1 MHTRRIYLTPWCIQ
15 ILYSDAWLRQHGN
28 YDHLD
33 CTISNNPGSKEC
45 GLAQIGNLLYEH
57 WTAVSFWSRNQPN
70 EDPNRAYE
78 VVGQLF
84 LRVGDR
90 SFTPVL
96 LLYWCQKPP
105 HYKRNLVAAKKD
117 GCPTSWEKKLC
128 SIARNGEL
136 LPFFIL
142 FPPRSIW
149 FWDHCPIRSWISKTL
164 FLNACWSCQKFGV
177 LRLSGIV
184 FYNKR

>member
-28 YDHLD
+28 YDHLV

-78 VVGQLF
+78 EF
-84 LRVGDR
+84 YSR
-90 SFTPVL
+90 FTPL
-96 LLYWCQKPP
+96 LVSKATTLQTKLGGSK
-105 HYKRNLVAAKKD
+105 KRWLPNK
-117 GCPTSWEKKLC
+117 SWEKKLDRKSHVWTPVTRPDLVC
-128 SIARNGEL
+128 RL
-136 LPFFIL
+136 LL
-142 FPPRSIW
+142 EKKKKKQQR
-149 FWDHCPIRSWISKTL
+149 
-164 FLNACWSCQKFGV
+164 
-177 LRLSGIV
+177 
-184 FYNKR
+184 

>member
-84 LRVGDR
+84 LRVGAR

-105 HYKRNLVAAKKD
+105 HYKRNLVPANKD
-117 GCPTSWEKKLC
+117 GCPTKAGKRNCVLLQGMVSCLPFLYC
-128 SIARNGEL
+128 SPQGLFDSEIIARSDHGSAKH
-136 LPFFIL
+136 FF
-142 FPPRSIW
+142 
-149 FWDHCPIRSWISKTL
+149 
-164 FLNACWSCQKFGV
+164 
-177 LRLSGIV
+177 
-184 FYNKR
+184 

>member
-28 YDHLD
+28 YDHLV

-84 LRVGDR
+84 LRVGAR

-117 GCPTSWEKKLC
+117 GCPTKAGK
-128 SIARNGEL
+128 RNCVLLQGMVSC
-136 LPFFIL
+136 LPFYIIPPIL
-142 FPPRSIW
+142 RSLPNQIM
-149 FWDHCPIRSWISKTL
+149 DQQNT